1 MGSESTRWEAPPL
14 SSDVAAIASY
24 RVGVA
29 ALVAG
34 GAHASRLLATAI
46 ALDPGF
52 ALARAALAVALAL
65 EGRPYEPLP
74 RAACAINRAE
84 RQHLE
89 VVQATLSGSVRRAR
103 DLRREHLLEFPG
115 DVLIVWLPVVQHEVG
130 SRVTIDPG

>member
-14 SSDVAAIASY
+14 SSDVSAIASY

-29 ALVAG
+29 ALVSG
-34 GAHASRLLATAI
+34 GAHASHLLTTAI

-65 EGRPYEPLP
+65 EGRPYEALP
-74 RAACAINRAE
+74 AGAGVISRAE

-89 VVQATLSGSVRRAR
+89 VVEATLSGNVRRAR

-115 DVLIVWLPVVQHEVG
+115 DVLIVWLPVLQHEMARRLTG
-130 SRVTIDPG
+130 HPA